1 MKSLFIISLLV
12 STFSSFA
19 AQNHNV
25 DCNALSESN
34 DRVAKVIKSDDKKK
48 SKQTDAVVKK

>member
-1 MKSLFIISLLV
+1 MRILFIVSLLV
-12 STFSSFA
+12 PALSSYA

-34 DRVAKVIKSDDKKK
+34 DRVSKVIKSDDKKE
-48 SKQTDAVVKK
+48 SKQKAVVVKK